1 MASEN
6 HASAPVKDAEDYQ
19 YLERRD
25 HPWRKQLYIKGRNM
39 TVAHLVY
46 WMRANKMSP
55 QEVAEDT
62 DLPLAQ
68 VEEALLYYQRHR
80 DIVEADNAEERR
92 RLKARGIR
100 IDD

>member
-1 MASEN
+1 MATDTRTPAAAE
-6 HASAPVKDAEDYQ
+6 DAEEYR
-19 YLERRD
+19 YLERRE

-46 WMRANKMSP
+46 GMRANKMSP
-55 QEVAEDT
+55 EETAEDT

-68 VEEALLYYQRHR
+68 VQEALLYYQRHR
-80 DIVEADNAEERR
+80 DIVEADDAEELR